1 MTLLLA
7 ATIPVLVFLYYIFK
21 KDKNREPIKL
31 LLKCFFGGFLA
42 LIIALLI
49 DLPLLY
55 IGGEIND
62 PFSKSFFEAFFVAAI
77 PEEIA
82 KFIILYWIVW
92 KNKFFDEHY
101 DGIVLAVF
109 VSMGFAFIE
118 NILYVF
124 ENGMQTAITRAIFAI
139 PGHGLFAISMGYY
152 FSLAK
157 HENKSSMKKYLL
169 LSILTPVLL
178 HGTYDFFLMYASNL
192 ENYNDVAVG
201 LIFILFFVFFIF
213 MWKYGIRKINKHI
226 TKDGQM
232 GINL

>member
-21 KDKNREPIKL
+21 KDKNREPINL

-42 LIIALLI
+42 LIIALII
-49 DLPLLY
+49 DFPLMY
-55 IGGEIND
+55 IGAGIND
-62 PFSKSFFEAFFVAAI
+62 PFSKSFFEAFFVAGL

-124 ENGMQTAITRAIFAI
+124 ENGMQTAILRAIFSI

-152 FSLAK
+152 FSFAK
-157 HENKSSMKKYLL
+157 HENKSSIKKYLL
-169 LSILTPVLL
+169 LSIITPALL

-192 ENYNDVAVG
+192 ENCNDATVG

-226 TKDGQM
+226 AKDIQSK
-232 GINL
+232 

>member
-1 MTLLLA
+1 MTLLIA

-21 KDKNREPIKL
+21 KDKNREPISL
-31 LLKCFFGGFLA
+31 LLKCFFGGFLSI
-42 LIIALLI
+42 IIAILI
-49 DLPLLY
+49 DYPITI
-55 IGGEIND
+55 IGEGING

-77 PEEIA
+77 PEELA

-124 ENGMQTAITRAIFAI
+124 ENGMQTAILRAIFSI
-139 PGHGLFAISMGYY
+139 PGHGLFAISMGYF

-157 HENKSSMKKYLL
+157 HENKSSLKKYLL
-169 LSILTPVLL
+169 LSIIIPALL
-178 HGTYDFFLMYASNL
+178 HGTYDFLLMYASNL
-192 ENYNDVAVG
+192 ENCTDATVG

-213 MWKYGIRKINKHI
+213 MWIYGIKKINKHI
-226 TKDGQM
+226 SKDNQR
-232 GINL
+232 